1 MSESILKA
9 IIRLFAIIAGLE
21 EQSEGSRHVVFS
33 FLNQQLN
40 EDAANKYIEYFDE
53 LLAKEKNIE
62 DSTQK
67 RKRTSAHSV
76 KVLGICDQ
84 LNTELTQKQ
93 KIIVLLRL
101 EEIIFEDGNV
111 SEVEIDFVET
121 VASSFNIPDEE
132 YLVIRELVTKSF
144 DDLDSKSILVCTKSH
159 LKINSCKT
167 KIVEG
172 LNGAFV
178 VLHLP
183 SVNQYVV
190 KYNGKTELYLN
201 GQPIVVGKLYL
212 LNPGASVRSKKTSPL
227 YFSDF
232 EKFFLRQAENEEI
245 VFEVKDLEFQFKS
258 GRVGIHPLSFTEKSG
273 ELIGIMGGS
282 GAGKSTLLNVLNGN
296 EIPTSGS
303 VKINGFDLHEQQD
316 KLQGVIGYVPQDDL
330 LIESLTVFQNLY
342 YNARLCLEN
351 KTHDEIKAKVKEVL
365 AQLGLQETSDLKV
378 GNSLD
383 KTISGGQ
390 RKRLNIA
397 LELIREPAILFLD
410 EPTSGLSSRDSEV
423 IMDILKG
430 LALRGKLIFIVL
442 HQPSSDIFKLFD
454 KLLLLDTGGYPIYYG
469 NPVES
474 LIYFK
479 NTVNHINA
487 NESECVTCGTVN
499 PEQVFSIVEA
509 NVLDE
514 YGNVTPHRKISPK
527 QWNKHFLEKIA
538 SKTTLQE
545 DFNFTKKAL
554 IFLNVPSKIEQIK
567 IFFKRDLYSKISNLQ
582 YLYITLLEAPVLAA
596 ILAFI
601 IKYYSSTKNGEY
613 IFRENPNLPAYI
625 FMCVIVSLF
634 LGMSVSAEEIFADR
648 KILKREKFLDLSR
661 FSYIA
666 SKVGL
671 MFSISALQTL
681 LFVLVGNSILEIN
694 GMFFTYWT
702 VLFSVSCFANL
713 LGLNISAAF
722 KSAVTI
728 YILIPF
734 LLIPQLL
741 LAGVIVKFENL
752 HPVLSSS
759 SRVPA
764 TGNIMCSRWA
774 FEALAVEQFKNN
786 AFEKPIFEWNRK
798 INYGNYIQ
806 NYWADAILEKQEE
819 IEANIE
825 TEKNKKI
832 IVSELKLKSVD
843 AGFSNKLTTQNFR
856 TNEVKVEV
864 EKIKNYY
871 SKIARTASEQK
882 EQLLKKFV
890 SDSIKRHEYKLL
902 QQKNENEALTLMLR
916 NSQEVN
922 KIQEENERLFPHYD
936 QIYLKS
942 NENGFSSHFYTPQ
955 KSFFGLELNTLV
967 FNVSVIWAMSLLLIL
982 MLYYNIL
989 EKFLN
994 LFESRK
1000 K

>member
-1 MSESILKA
+1 
-9 IIRLFAIIAGLE
+9 
-21 EQSEGSRHVVFS
+21 
-33 FLNQQLN
+33 
-40 EDAANKYIEYFDE
+40 
-53 LLAKEKNIE
+53 
-62 DSTQK
+62 
-67 RKRTSAHSV
+67 
-76 KVLGICDQ
+76 
-84 LNTELTQKQ
+84 
-93 KIIVLLRL
+93 
-101 EEIIFEDGNV
+101 
-111 SEVEIDFVET
+111 
-121 VASSFNIPDEE
+121 
-132 YLVIRELVTKSF
+132 
-144 DDLDSKSILVCTKSH
+144 
-159 LKINSCKT
+159 
-167 KIVEG
+167 
-172 LNGAFV
+172 
-178 VLHLP
+178 
-183 SVNQYVV
+183 
-190 KYNGKTELYLN
+190 
-201 GQPIVVGKLYL
+201 
-212 LNPGASVRSKKTSPL
+212 
-227 YFSDF
+227 
-232 EKFFLRQAENEEI
+232 
-245 VFEVKDLEFQFKS
+245 
-258 GRVGIHPLSFTEKSG
+258 
-273 ELIGIMGGS
+273 
-282 GAGKSTLLNVLNGN
+282 
-296 EIPTSGS
+296 
-303 VKINGFDLHEQQD
+303 
-316 KLQGVIGYVPQDDL
+316 
-330 LIESLTVFQNLY
+330 
-342 YNARLCLEN
+342 
-351 KTHDEIKAKVKEVL
+351 
-365 AQLGLQETSDLKV
+365 
-378 GNSLD
+378 
-383 KTISGGQ
+383 
-390 RKRLNIA
+390 
-397 LELIREPAILFLD
+397 
-410 EPTSGLSSRDSEV
+410 
-423 IMDILKG
+423 
-430 LALRGKLIFIVL
+430 
-442 HQPSSDIFKLFD
+442 
-454 KLLLLDTGGYPIYYG
+454 
-469 NPVES
+469 
-474 LIYFK
+474 
-479 NTVNHINA
+479 
-487 NESECVTCGTVN
+487 
-499 PEQVFSIVEA
+499 
-509 NVLDE
+509 
-514 YGNVTPHRKISPK
+514 
-527 QWNKHFLEKIA
+527 
-538 SKTTLQE
+538 
-545 DFNFTKKAL
+545 
-554 IFLNVPSKIEQIK
+554 
-567 IFFKRDLYSKISNLQ
+567 
-582 YLYITLLEAPVLAA
+582 LEAPVLAA

>member
-1 MSESILKA
+1 
-9 IIRLFAIIAGLE
+9 
-21 EQSEGSRHVVFS
+21 
-33 FLNQQLN
+33 
-40 EDAANKYIEYFDE
+40 
-53 LLAKEKNIE
+53 
-62 DSTQK
+62 
-67 RKRTSAHSV
+67 
-76 KVLGICDQ
+76 
-84 LNTELTQKQ
+84 
-93 KIIVLLRL
+93 
-101 EEIIFEDGNV
+101 
-111 SEVEIDFVET
+111 
-121 VASSFNIPDEE
+121 
-132 YLVIRELVTKSF
+132 
-144 DDLDSKSILVCTKSH
+144 
-159 LKINSCKT
+159 
-167 KIVEG
+167 
-172 LNGAFV
+172 
-178 VLHLP
+178 
-183 SVNQYVV
+183 
-190 KYNGKTELYLN
+190 
-201 GQPIVVGKLYL
+201 
-212 LNPGASVRSKKTSPL
+212 
-227 YFSDF
+227 
-232 EKFFLRQAENEEI
+232 
-245 VFEVKDLEFQFKS
+245 
-258 GRVGIHPLSFTEKSG
+258 
-273 ELIGIMGGS
+273 
-282 GAGKSTLLNVLNGN
+282 
-296 EIPTSGS
+296 
-303 VKINGFDLHEQQD
+303 
-316 KLQGVIGYVPQDDL
+316 
-330 LIESLTVFQNLY
+330 
-342 YNARLCLEN
+342 
-351 KTHDEIKAKVKEVL
+351 
-365 AQLGLQETSDLKV
+365 
-378 GNSLD
+378 
-383 KTISGGQ
+383 
-390 RKRLNIA
+390 
-397 LELIREPAILFLD
+397 
-410 EPTSGLSSRDSEV
+410 
-423 IMDILKG
+423 
-430 LALRGKLIFIVL
+430 
-442 HQPSSDIFKLFD
+442 
-454 KLLLLDTGGYPIYYG
+454 
-469 NPVES
+469 
-474 LIYFK
+474 
-479 NTVNHINA
+479 
-487 NESECVTCGTVN
+487 
-499 PEQVFSIVEA
+499 
-509 NVLDE
+509 
-514 YGNVTPHRKISPK
+514 
-527 QWNKHFLEKIA
+527 
-538 SKTTLQE
+538 
-545 DFNFTKKAL
+545 
-554 IFLNVPSKIEQIK
+554 
-567 IFFKRDLYSKISNLQ
+567 
-582 YLYITLLEAPVLAA
+582 
-596 ILAFI
+596 
-601 IKYYSSTKNGEY
+601 
-613 IFRENPNLPAYI
+613 
-625 FMCVIVSLF
+625 
-634 LGMSVSAEEIFADR
+634 
-648 KILKREKFLDLSR
+648 
-661 FSYIA
+661 
-666 SKVGL
+666 
-671 MFSISALQTL
+671 
-681 LFVLVGNSILEIN
+681 
-694 GMFFTYWT
+694 MFFTYWT

-967 FNVSVIWAMSLLLIL
+967 FNASVIWAMSLLLIL